1 MNSRKDA
8 REVAFKL
15 IFEYLFS
22 GQKNDLTFNEL
33 SSEFELQSEQD
44 YVSKVYYGAIE
55 KSQELNDIIKQHAKG
70 FSLDRIYK
78 VDKAILFVALYE
90 VLYLKNIPYKVS
102 INEAVELAKKYSTEK
117 SPSFINGILSKVEK
131 D

>member
-22 GQKNDLTFNEL
+22 GQKNDLSFEEL
-33 SSEFELQSEQD
+33 SSEFELVSEQD
-44 YVSKVYYGAIE
+44 YVSKVYYGVID
-55 KSQELNDIIKQHAKG
+55 KNQELTEIISQKAIGYK
-70 FSLDRIYK
+70 LDRIYK
-78 VDKAILFVALYE
+78 VDKAILLVALYE
-90 VLYLKNIPYKVS
+90 ILYMKEIPYAVS

-131 D
+131 A